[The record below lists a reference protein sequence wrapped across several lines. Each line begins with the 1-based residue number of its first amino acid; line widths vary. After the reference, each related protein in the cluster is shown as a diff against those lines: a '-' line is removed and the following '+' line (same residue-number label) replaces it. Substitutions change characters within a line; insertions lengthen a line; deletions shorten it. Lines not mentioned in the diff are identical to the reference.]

1 MTFARLSLAA
11 GLLALA
17 VSAGAQQAPTKTF
30 IVQLS
35 DAPVATYDGKIAGL
49 PATRPI
55 AGTKINMASGHVRAY
70 LNYLSRRSAR
80 ELARVGSPTVVHHYG
95 LAFNGFA
102 ANLTQ
107 AQAETLKIS
116 ASVLS
121 VTESEI
127 RKLDTTRTPAFL
139 GLSTPGGLWSQVD
152 ASARKVKGEDV
163 IIGIIDS
170 GVWPEDPSFGDR
182 IDANNKPLPYSQL
195 GGTQAF
201 LAAPAKFHG
210 ICQVGQGFTAA
221 MCNNKLIG
229 ARYYVAGFDA
239 GGGTLTSFEYRS
251 PRAGGGDGG
260 HGIHTSSTAG
270 GNENVDAVIG
280 GIAAGVMSG
289 IAPRARISTYKVC
302 WEATTTAQTGCYT
315 SDTLKAIDDA
325 IADGVDVIN
334 YSVSGTQ
341 NNFTDPVEIGYFN
354 ASAAGIFVAASAGNS
369 GPANT
374 VAHMSPWLTTV
385 AASTHDR
392 YTVANVVLGPPS
404 GATFSGP
411 SYQTA
416 GLSSKAL
423 INAQDAGT
431 AAFATLSAAD
441 QTGLMRCYNAADR
454 ASLGASTAAALDPTK
469 VAGKIV
475 VCIRGGNVLVNKG
488 DAVQTAGGAGMIIQ
502 NAPGTNNSVVLQPYV
517 IPTVHLDVST
527 YATVFPYAATAGATA
542 SFTGAAQVP
551 NVVAPVMANFSS
563 RGPSLANANILK
575 PDITAPG
582 VDIIA
587 AWSDITLTQAQHD
600 ALVLNAFTPG
610 SNANSIQGTSMSSPH
625 VAGAAALIKQL
636 HPTWSPAMIKSAL
649 MTTTNTV
656 KLASGAVDP
665 NRFGYGAGHL
675 NPTPAGDPGLVY
687 DITTADYGRFLCGL
701 SLTPPAGA
709 GTCAALGSIL
719 AYNLNLASLTATGIV
734 NSVTLNRTVKNVS
747 AANSTYIPTATL
759 AGWNVAVAPAS
770 LTIPAGGSAS
780 YSVTLTKTT
789 AAINVWTFGSLVW
802 NDGVHTVTSPLSAF
816 AVGFIAPAE
825 VSDVRATGRGTKV
838 FQIVSAY
845 TGSMGVSATGLVPAT
860 RTSNKVQAS
869 ATQCVNTVIPAGSQ
883 FARFQLFNTDTQGG
897 TSTDLDL
904 DVFNGPGGT
913 GTKVGASGGS
923 TSDEVV
929 TLKAPTAGTYSA
941 CVTGFAVPA
950 GGAAYTL
957 SSWIVGPAVGAQTL
971 KASGPNTVYASGSAS
986 IGLGWNVQA
995 GARYLGNVTYTDP
1008 TVPPGT
1014 ILGSTIVFVDNH

>member
-55 AGTKINMASGHVRAY
+55 AGTKINIASGHVRAY

-107 AQAETLKIS
+107 AQAETLKNS

-139 GLSTPGGLWSQVD
+139 GLSTPGGLWSQFD

-163 IIGIIDS
+163 IIGMIDS

-182 IDANNKPLPYSQL
+182 IDANNKPLPYSQFT
-195 GGTQAF
+195 GTLAF
-201 LAAPAKFHG
+201 GAAPAKFHG

-270 GNENVDAVIG
+270 GNENVDALIG

-302 WEATTTAQTGCYT
+302 WEATTTTQTGCYT

-334 YSVSGTQ
+334 FSVSGTQ
-341 NNFTDPVEIGYFN
+341 TNFTDPVEIGYFN

-416 GLSSKAL
+416 GLSSKSL

-431 AAFATLSAAD
+431 VAFATLSAAD
-441 QTGLMRCYNAADR
+441 QTALMRCYNAADR
-454 ASLGASTAAALDPTK
+454 ASLGASMAAALDPTK
-469 VAGKIV
+469 VVGRIV

-488 DAVQTAGGAGMIIQ
+488 DEQHGRPSAVRH
-502 NAPGTNNSVVLQPYV
+502 S
-517 IPTVHLDVST
+517 H
-527 YATVFPYAATAGATA
+527 
-542 SFTGAAQVP
+542 
-551 NVVAPVMANFSS
+551 
-563 RGPSLANANILK
+563 
-575 PDITAPG
+575 
-582 VDIIA
+582 
-587 AWSDITLTQAQHD
+587 
-600 ALVLNAFTPG
+600 
-610 SNANSIQGTSMSSPH
+610 
-625 VAGAAALIKQL
+625 
-636 HPTWSPAMIKSAL
+636 
-649 MTTTNTV
+649 
-656 KLASGAVDP
+656 
-665 NRFGYGAGHL
+665 
-675 NPTPAGDPGLVY
+675 
-687 DITTADYGRFLCGL
+687 
-701 SLTPPAGA
+701 
-709 GTCAALGSIL
+709 
-719 AYNLNLASLTATGIV
+719 
-734 NSVTLNRTVKNVS
+734 
-747 AANSTYIPTATL
+747 
-759 AGWNVAVAPAS
+759 
-770 LTIPAGGSAS
+770 
-780 YSVTLTKTT
+780 
-789 AAINVWTFGSLVW
+789 
-802 NDGVHTVTSPLSAF
+802 
-816 AVGFIAPAE
+816 
-825 VSDVRATGRGTKV
+825 
-838 FQIVSAY
+838 
-845 TGSMGVSATGLVPAT
+845 
-860 RTSNKVQAS
+860 
-869 ATQCVNTVIPAGSQ
+869 
-883 FARFQLFNTDTQGG
+883 
-897 TSTDLDL
+897 
-904 DVFNGPGGT
+904 
-913 GTKVGASGGS
+913 GASGRVGLCDGVPVRRNRRRDRELHRCGPGAERRRS
-923 TSDEVV
+923 RDGRILVARPELGECEHPEAGYHGAGCRHHRRVERRHADTS
-929 TLKAPTAGTYSA
+929 SA
-941 CVTGFAVPA
+941 RRPCAQRLHTGFERQFDPGHVDVQPA
-950 GGAAYTL
+950 CGRRRRLDQATAPDVVAGDDQVGVDDDDQHGQARQRRCRSQPLWLRRRSPEPDARRR
-957 SSWIVGPAVGAQTL
+957 SWL
-971 KASGPNTVYASGSAS
+971 
-986 IGLGWNVQA
+986 GL
-995 GARYLGNVTYTDP
+995 
-1008 TVPPGT
+1008 
-1014 ILGSTIVFVDNH
+1014 